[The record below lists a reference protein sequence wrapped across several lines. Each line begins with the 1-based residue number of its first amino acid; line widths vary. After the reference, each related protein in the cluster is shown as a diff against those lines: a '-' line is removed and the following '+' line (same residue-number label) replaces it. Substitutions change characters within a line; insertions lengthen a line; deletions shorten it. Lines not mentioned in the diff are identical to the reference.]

1 LSFEEAEILKDRAE
15 AFLRNAEYLISVSEW
30 DLAIFCIEQYCQL
43 ILKYKLLIKSGSY
56 PRTYSIRELIKR
68 LSLYDRKIEI
78 LLEDENNL
86 LYLTKLEDAYIVSR
100 YLPRRYDEREVTD
113 TYRFVREVFKPIVD
127 KI

>member
-1 LSFEEAEILKDRAE
+1 MEIELSFEEAEILKDRAE

-86 LYLTKLEDAYIVSR
+86 LYLTKLEDAYIVQDICR
-100 YLPRRYDEREVTD
+100 EDTMKER
-113 TYRFVREVFKPIVD
+113 
-127 KI
+127 